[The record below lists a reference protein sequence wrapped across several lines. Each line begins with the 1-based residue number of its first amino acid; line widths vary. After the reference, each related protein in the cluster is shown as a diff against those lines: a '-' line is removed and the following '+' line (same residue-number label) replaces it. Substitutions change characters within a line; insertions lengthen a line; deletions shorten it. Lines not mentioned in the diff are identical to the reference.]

1 MLIGLLAVDGMLAL
15 IISHKFAHPE
25 GQRLPAYDQDTV
37 ELWIDQI
44 KKADGYKI
52 ILLGDSVIHGDAVES
67 SFETLPAYVA
77 RELRESMPG
86 RDARVFNLGLAG
98 AGPAEAYLLLDA
110 LEGQGDPG
118 QDNTQHFDC
127 HGGHRPLARRG
138 LALHGLGPVPR
149 GEAVDSPFLQPA
161 DRCPS
166 ERKLQT
172 LHPGNGPQ
180 CCPDL

>member
-1 MLIGLLAVDGMLAL
+1 LLIGLLAVDGMLAL

-52 ILLGDSVIHGDAVES
+52 VLLGDSVIHGDAVES
-67 SFETLPAYVA
+67 SFETLSAYVA

-98 AGPAEAYLLLDA
+98 AAPAEAYLLLDA
-110 LEGQGDPG
+110 LEGAGGPWAG
-118 QDNTQHFDC
+118 QY
-127 HGGHRPLARRG
+127 
-138 LALHGLGPVPR
+138 
-149 GEAVDSPFLQPA
+149 S
-161 DRCPS
+161 
-166 ERKLQT
+166 T
-172 LHPGNGPQ
+172 L
-180 CCPDL
+180 